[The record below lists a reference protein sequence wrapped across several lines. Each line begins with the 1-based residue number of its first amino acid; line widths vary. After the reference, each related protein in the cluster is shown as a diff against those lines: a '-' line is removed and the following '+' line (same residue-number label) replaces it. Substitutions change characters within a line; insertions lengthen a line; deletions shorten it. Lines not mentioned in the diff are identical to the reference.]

1 MMTDSTLER
10 LYARQ
15 DALRL
20 TTGADDFLLKAN
32 YEDRLFESFEEAE
45 SEEQPEED
53 NYEWN

>member
-1 MMTDSTLER
+1 MTDSTLER